1 MSTGRTRLGSPMVG
15 PVALVGGDEFR
26 AGCREMDLA
35 ILEATGKER
44 PSVLIL
50 PTAAARQN
58 PSKAA
63 SNGVAHFSAL
73 GADASTSM
81 VVEPED
87 ANDEELVRPV
97 DRADVVYLTGGD
109 PAHLLRVLSGS
120 ALLER
125 IEAARARGAAI
136 AGSSAGAM
144 VMGPWMRYREWRAAL
159 GLVEAV
165 TLPHHER
172 SDPESV
178 SSELIESAP
187 GGLTTLGI
195 DAMTA
200 CVIGDEGW
208 SVLGP
213 GRVIVYRGGRWE
225 SLTTGDGIVL

>member
-1 MSTGRTRLGSPMVG
+1 MVG

-26 AGCREMDLA
+26 AGCREMDLS
-35 ILEATGKER
+35 ILEATGKES
-44 PSVLIL
+44 PSVLVL

-73 GADASTSM
+73 GADASASM
-81 VVEPED
+81 IVEPED
-87 ANDEELVRPV
+87 ANDEEMVKPV
-97 DRADVVYLTGGD
+97 DRADVIYLTGGD

-125 IEAARARGAAI
+125 IEAARARGAVI

-144 VMGPWMRYREWRAAL
+144 VMGPWMRYRDWRTAL

-172 SDPESV
+172 SDPERV
-178 SSELIESAP
+178 SSDLIESAP
-187 GGLTTLGI
+187 HGLTALGI

-200 CVIGDEGW
+200 CVLDDDGW
-208 SVLGP
+208 RTIGP
-213 GRVIVYRGGRWE
+213 GSVTVYRGERWE
-225 SLTTGDGIVL
+225 RFKAGERIALCRKMG

>member
-1 MSTGRTRLGSPMVG
+1 MSG

-35 ILEATGKER
+35 ILEATGKES

-63 SNGVAHFSAL
+63 SNGVAHFSAM
-73 GADASTSM
+73 GADASASM

-87 ANDEELVRPV
+87 ANDEEMVQPV
-97 DRADVVYLTGGD
+97 DGADVVYLTGGD

-136 AGSSAGAM
+136 VGSSAGAM

-159 GLVEAV
+159 GLVEVV

-172 SDPESV
+172 SDPKRV
-178 SSELIESAP
+178 SSDLIESAP
-187 GGLTTLGI
+187 DGLTVLGI

-200 CVIGDEGW
+200 CVLDDDGW
-208 SVLGP
+208 RVLGP
-213 GRVIVYRGGRWE
+213 GHVIVYRGGRWE
-225 SLTTGDGIVL
+225 RLEAGCL